1 VRALGLKADFSSN
14 FDDVSPDS
22 YYYEGVGIA
31 RALGIA
37 KGTGG
42 NLFNPKAEITRED
55 MMVLAARAL
64 RIAGKLENEG
74 TFNDI
79 KHFDDADEVS
89 SYAVESV
96 AALVKA
102 GITKGDGKSIN
113 PKGTATR
120 AEATTMVYRIYQMI
134 GLSDE

>member
-42 NLFNPKAEITRED
+42 NLFNPKAELTRED

-64 RIAGKLENEG
+64 RIAGKLKNEG
-74 TFNDI
+74 TFDDI

-102 GITKGDGKSIN
+102 GIIKGDGKSIN
-113 PKGTATR
+113 PKATATR
-120 AEATTMVYRIYQMI
+120 AEAAIVIYRIYQ
-134 GLSDE
+134 LVNALDE